1 MNLLNVRWIRSLLG
15 SRWFPIAA
23 QLIMLA
29 AFGLSIAG
37 GIRVTTN
44 DAGFAK
50 ELRNTNLANLVIW
63 SFWWPLIIIASILW
77 GRVWCM
83 VCPME
88 LITSVAGRMGLR
100 RKVPGFLKSGWVI
113 TIFYT
118 LVLIVGVHTLAL
130 HRLPQ
135 RMALYLLTL
144 LVAAVV
150 VGLIYEKRTFCG
162 YVCPVGHLLGLY
174 AFISPFEWRADVLP
188 VCGSCKTKDCIA
200 KKNHYRIV
208 GRSCTSNLYPATI
221 KDNQDC
227 LLCTQCLKVCPSGNL
242 RFSTRWPFADFFR
255 AVELRAAQVGFIVL
269 VSGFVVYEVLSEWPV
284 SKAILR
290 WIPEHLV
297 DALGITGPMT
307 GFVSAI
313 VMFIIFPGVLFLAVG
328 ALAKIASGWRGG
340 SGLLAKTF
348 ALLLLPTI
356 DALEK
361 VTSGWRGGSGSIV
374 KTFAFLL
381 LPTMA
386 GAHLIKSMLKMTSR
400 IPYWPH
406 AFSDPKGVA
415 TAQEIVDKTLV
426 LDKSVTGA
434 LYPAI
439 SFAAAVVLLTALVA
453 TLLIFRKSAAVQ
465 KLNLGA
471 RVIVI
476 LGVLAYWGVFGFT
489 IFKWRFC

>member
-1 MNLLNVRWIRSLLG
+1 MNLLEIKYLSKLFKSW
-15 SRWFPIAA
+15 WFPLVPQVLMFLVFAM
-23 QLIMLA
+23 LIY
-29 AFGLSIAG
+29 G
-37 GIRVTTN
+37 GINVST
-44 DAGFAK
+44 DDSVFAK
-50 ELRNTNLANLVIW
+50 ELRNTNLPNLVIW
-63 SFWWPLIIIASILW
+63 SFWWPLIIIAAILL
-77 GRVWCM
+77 GRVWCI

-100 RKVPGFLKSGWVI
+100 RKVPGLLKSGWVI

-118 LVLIVGVHTLAL
+118 LILIVGIHTLAL
-130 HRLPQ
+130 HRIPQ

-144 LVAAVV
+144 LAAAVV

-174 AFISPFEWRADVLP
+174 AFISPIEWRADDLS

-227 LLCTQCLKVCPSGNL
+227 LLCTQCLKVCPYDNL
-242 RFSTRWPFADFFR
+242 RLSTRWPFADFFR

-269 VSGFVVYEVLSEWPV
+269 VSGFIVYEVLSEWPV
-284 SKAILR
+284 SKAILK
-290 WIPEHLV
+290 WIPEHLI
-297 DALGITGPMT
+297 DAFGITGPMT

-313 VMFIIFPGVLFLAVG
+313 VMFIIFPGVLFLVVG
-328 ALAKIASGWRGG
+328 ALAKIASGPGKVS
-340 SGLLAKTF
+340 SGA
-348 ALLLLPTI
+348 
-356 DALEK
+356 
-361 VTSGWRGGSGSIV
+361 VV

-406 AFSDPKGVA
+406 AFSDPKGIA

-426 LDKSVTGA
+426 LDKSVTDA

-453 TLLIFRKSAAVQ
+453 TLLIFRRSAAVQ
-465 KLNLGA
+465 KLNPGA
-471 RVIVI
+471 RVIVF

-489 IFKWRFC
+489 IFKWRFS